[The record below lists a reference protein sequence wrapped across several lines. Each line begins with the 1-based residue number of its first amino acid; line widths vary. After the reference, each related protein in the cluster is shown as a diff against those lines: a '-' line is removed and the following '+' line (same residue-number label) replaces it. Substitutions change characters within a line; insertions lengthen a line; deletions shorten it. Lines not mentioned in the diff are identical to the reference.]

1 MKLSQKTYKH
11 KISKI
16 KAVSTGK
23 QALLI
28 QLFILLNS
36 YADLISRLPIKTEDE
51 MRSDAPHK
59 PHRHR

>member
-16 KAVSTGK
+16 KAVSAG
-23 QALLI
+23 
-28 QLFILLNS
+28 ILPADTAFYIFNS
-36 YADLISRLPIKTEDE
+36 DADLISRLPIKIEGE
-51 MRSDAPHK
+51 MRSDAPHR